1 MHHMHPLFSMFF
13 ILFTFVFGVAAGAVM
28 INATRS
34 GGKKKGRIARLEARL
49 EALER
54 KP

>member
-1 MHHMHPLFSMFF
+1 MHHMHPFLGMFF
-13 ILFTFVFGVAAGAVM
+13 ILFIFVLGAAAGAAMVG
-28 INATRS
+28 ACKT
-34 GGKKKGRIARLEARL
+34 GGKKKARIARLEARL

>member
-1 MHHMHPLFSMFF
+1 MFF
-13 ILFTFVFGVAAGAVM
+13 VLVTFMFGVAAGAVM
-28 INATRS
+28 INATRT
-34 GGKKKGRIARLEARL
+34 GGKKKGKIARLEARL

>member
-1 MHHMHPLFSMFF
+1 MFF
-13 ILFTFVFGVAAGAVM
+13 VLFIFIFGATAGAIM
-28 INATRS
+28 INASNS

>member
-1 MHHMHPLFSMFF
+1 MHNMHPLFSMFF
-13 ILFTFVFGVAAGAVM
+13 VLLTFMFGVAAGAVM
-28 INATRS
+28 INATKT